1 MSWLTPVVR
10 ELGADEA
17 LTEYKIAHMR
27 NGAMPGLIF
36 KYSQKLSDQSVE
48 NLRKRLHARF
58 GGPSAGGRTLVLDEG
73 ADVTVAGNSLEQLHF
88 ATVQGAGVARI
99 AAAAGVPLTV
109 CGLGDTATLASGYET
124 EMRRFADMTMRPLW
138 RTVCASLQHLL
149 PNVPDAGVR
158 LWFDVS
164 DIAALRQGEMERG
177 QTSLVQAQ
185 AMSALIIAGFTRKSV
200 IAAVDSGDMSQLVE
214 APSAPPPG
222 VVGRETATNTITN
235 REPGGGTPGPG
246 AAAGQQARPPQAG
259 VLQAQPGATAA
270 ALPRLTAKLP
280 AASPPVPNGRRK

>member
-1 MSWLTPVVR
+1 MAARWLP
-10 ELGADEA
+10 
-17 LTEYKIAHMR
+17 
-27 NGAMPGLIF
+27 
-36 KYSQKLSDQSVE
+36 
-48 NLRKRLHARF
+48 
-58 GGPSAGGRTLVLDEG
+58 
-73 ADVTVAGNSLEQLHF
+73 
-88 ATVQGAGVARI
+88 
-99 AAAAGVPLTV
+99 
-109 CGLGDTATLASGYET
+109 
-124 EMRRFADMTMRPLW
+124 DMTMRPLW
-138 RTVCASLQHLL
+138 RSACACLQHIV

-177 QTSLVQAQ
+177 QTSLVQGQ
-185 AMSALIIAGFTRKSV
+185 AIAALIIAGFTRES
-200 IAAVDSGDMSQLVE
+200 AVKAIDSGDMSQLVE

-222 VVGRETATNTITN
+222 VVGRETATNTVTN